1 VRADTPGC
9 PVVPV
14 PRVQRPPWLV
24 QNVQVT
30 RLRGRDVATVPNLV
44 SVAGLLLT
52 VHGARRL
59 HTPAGIAEV
68 AVCRL
73 LDLVDGYLARA
84 LDQSSQFG
92 AGLDA
97 VLDKAGVTAV
107 GLELWRGCAPSRPAL
122 LAIAGQNA
130 VNLVSTVI
138 TGVYDHGSQLQP
150 TAEGKLAM
158 AAQNAAMAAYAM
170 SGLFAGSSRR
180 RRALLWAAHGATV
193 IGIGYGLPASGQYV
207 RRARHTVSAGPMG
220 TVNLGFARAS
230 VSLGEQHA
238 AAATGPGSG

>member
-1 VRADTPGC
+1 MLTGITNGHC
-9 PVVPV
+9 
-14 PRVQRPPWLV
+14 LV

-30 RLRGRDVATVPNLV
+30 RLRWRGVATVPNLV

-68 AVCRL
+68 TVGRL
-73 LDLVDGYLARA
+73 LDLADGYLARA

-97 VLDKAGVTAV
+97 LLDKAGVTAV
-107 GLELWRGCAPSRPAL
+107 GLQLWRGCAPSRPAL

-138 TGVYDHGSQLQP
+138 TGFYDRGSLLQP

-158 AAQNAAMAAYAM
+158 AAQNAAMAAYAV
-170 SGLFAGSSRR
+170 SGLFAESSHRK
-180 RRALLWAAHGATV
+180 RRALLWAAHGATG
-193 IGIGYGLPASGQYV
+193 IGIGYGLPANGQYV
-207 RRARHTVSAGPMG
+207 RRARHAVSAGVRWPQDPDSPAAGSPGRVTARLLVALPMC
-220 TVNLGFARAS
+220 
-230 VSLGEQHA
+230 
-238 AAATGPGSG
+238 

>member
-1 VRADTPGC
+1 M
-9 PVVPV
+9 
-14 PRVQRPPWLV
+14 
-24 QNVQVT
+24 T

-44 SVAGLLLT
+44 SAAGLLLT

-68 AVCRL
+68 AVGRL

-97 VLDKAGVTAV
+97 IFDKAGVTAV
-107 GLELWRGCAPSRPAL
+107 GLQLWRRCAPSRPAL

-138 TGVYDHGSQLQP
+138 TGVYDRGPLLEP
-150 TAEGKLAM
+150 AAEGKRAM
-158 AAQNAAMAAYAM
+158 AAQNAAMAAYAV

-180 RRALLWAAHGATV
+180 TRHALLWAGHGAAI

-207 RRARHTVSAGPMG
+207 RRARHAVSPD
-220 TVNLGFARAS
+220 LSR
-230 VSLGEQHA
+230 
-238 AAATGPGSG
+238 